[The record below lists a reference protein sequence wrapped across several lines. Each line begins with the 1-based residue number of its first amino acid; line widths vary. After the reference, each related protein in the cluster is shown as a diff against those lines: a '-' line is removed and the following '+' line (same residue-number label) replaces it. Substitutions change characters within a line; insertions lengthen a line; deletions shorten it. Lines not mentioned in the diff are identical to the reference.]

1 MFGIGETEL
10 ALILLFGFLMFG
22 PDKLPGMGRTIG
34 RALRQFRTAQD
45 GVTKVVQSE
54 IIDPISK
61 SADADMSSSIE
72 DELDADIDTSKKET
86 FAQKKARLAAE
97 AAATKSDLSAASDVP
112 EEDGATAAAATTDV
126 EPEST
131 PNAGATATAVSTA
144 DATPASSTESQ
155 SAEQAADKPEIS
167 TSAASLYGLTTT
179 AASAVVAAKKD
190 ASDSIKEE
198 GE

>member
-112 EEDGATAAAATTDV
+112 QEDGATAAAATTDV

-167 TSAASLYGLTTT
+167 TSAASLYGLITT

>member
-112 EEDGATAAAATTDV
+112 QEDGATAAAATTDV

>member
-1 MFGIGETEL
+1 
-10 ALILLFGFLMFG
+10 
-22 PDKLPGMGRTIG
+22 
-34 RALRQFRTAQD
+34 
-45 GVTKVVQSE
+45 
-54 IIDPISK
+54 
-61 SADADMSSSIE
+61 MSSSIE

-112 EEDGATAAAATTDV
+112 QEDGATAAAATTDV

>member
-10 ALILLFGFLMFG
+10 ALILLFGFLLFG

-72 DELDADIDTSKKET
+72 DELDADIDAGKKET
-86 FAQKKARLAAE
+86 FAQKKARLATE
-97 AAATKSDLSAASDVP
+97 AAAQKSSEHTAEVTTAHAAADAAPTDGWQSGEEAVSNSEPQPESPAAS
-112 EEDGATAAAATTDV
+112 
-126 EPEST
+126 ES
-131 PNAGATATAVSTA
+131 
-144 DATPASSTESQ
+144 
-155 SAEQAADKPEIS
+155 EIS

-179 AASAVVAAKKD
+179 ATPAVVATKKD
-190 ASDSIKEE
+190 ASDSVKEE
-198 GE
+198 GDK

>member
-10 ALILLFGFLMFG
+10 ALILLFSFLMFG

-112 EEDGATAAAATTDV
+112 QEDGATAAAATTDV